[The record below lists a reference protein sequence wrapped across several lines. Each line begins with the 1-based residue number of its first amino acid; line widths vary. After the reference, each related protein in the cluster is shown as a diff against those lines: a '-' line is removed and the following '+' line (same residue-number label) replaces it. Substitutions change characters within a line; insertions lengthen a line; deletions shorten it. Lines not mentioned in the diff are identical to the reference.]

1 MRHQVRNFSNNIN
14 PNNLQEVQKM
24 KELELL
30 NELERKY
37 DKDKIKE
44 SVIEPKKLEYNN
56 KDIEMKYNKFNK
68 EYNHELNLLHNNR
81 TNQPYKNIIKNDDHV
96 KLFLSKPRPETEED
110 KNLLKKNLVVHQ
122 VTQLDKNKEV
132 VDKKYT
138 DLQKNLETHNK
149 ELKIIYSTNEEI
161 EHKKKFEYNHK
172 FKYRVKYD
180 PNKKDKDQEEEKP
193 DHVDLKRDNIKYYK
207 EQQQK
212 LEEGKLKKLEI
223 LESCINNTNISD
235 QPNPTPSS
243 INTPPRNIQ
252 QNQPQDPWQ
261 LKKQQLKS
269 RQTTAV

>member
-1 MRHQVRNFSNNIN
+1 MRHQVRNFSNNVN
-14 PNNLQEVQKM
+14 PNNLQEIQKM

-44 SVIEPKKLEYNN
+44 SVIEPKRLEYNN
-56 KDIEMKYNKFNK
+56 KDVELKYNKFNK
-68 EYNHELNLLHNNR
+68 EYSSELNSLHYSR

-110 KNLLKKNLVVHQ
+110 KNILKKNLVVHQ

-149 ELKIIYSTNEEI
+149 ELKIIYSTNEEL

-180 PNKKDKDQEEEKP
+180 PNNNDDQEKQ
-193 DHVDLKRDNIKYYK
+193 DHSNLKRDNIKYYK

-212 LEEGKLKKLEI
+212 LEEGKNKKLEI
-223 LESCINNTNISD
+223 LECCINNLDNQTN
-235 QPNPTPSS
+235 QTPV
-243 INTPPRNIQ
+243 
-252 QNQPQDPWQ
+252 QDPWQ

-269 RQTTAV
+269 RQCN